1 MSIFQ
6 AKPIMNEFK
15 HLKWGFEDHR
25 KFNIGKNKCLEAK
38 EINLDRNISSLLYL
52 FYEGEYLKDVI
63 K

>member
-1 MSIFQ
+1 
-6 AKPIMNEFK
+6 MNEFK

-25 KFNIGKNKCLEAK
+25 KFNIGKNKCLGAK